1 MGFLFLPFLVM
12 TLKLRVSCMLGSSL
26 PQNYTPDSE
35 LCVCV
40 CVVFVCVCVEGL
52 KVNVRCLNSSA
63 LFFETEFLT

>member
-12 TLKLRVSCMLGSSL
+12 TLKLRVSCMPGSSL

-35 LCVCV
+35 L
-40 CVVFVCVCVEGL
+40 CVCVEGL